1 MKEVNSPLR
10 VSETKMTMKVVSQ
23 GLIDMDQLIKNA
35 VKIRKVGEDET
46 MDLGFDISMIQR
58 DETTLLQMEEREV
71 IRKHMISVWTDLLL
85 ERASSDD
92 LMLSQVASLTWLV
105 AWPELLHG
113 ISNH

>member
-1 MKEVNSPLR
+1 MLEEVQSLGTVATTFLN
-10 VSETKMTMKVVSQ
+10 VV
-23 GLIDMDQLIKNA
+23 
-35 VKIRKVGEDET
+35 
-46 MDLGFDISMIQR
+46 
-58 DETTLLQMEEREV
+58 LLQMEEREV

>member
-10 VSETKMTMKVVSQ
+10 VSVTKMTMKVVSQ

-58 DETTLLQMEEREV
+58 DETTLLQMEESKMDFSMWKEDESEEDN
-71 IRKHMISVWTDLLL
+71 IC
-85 ERASSDD
+85 
-92 LMLSQVASLTWLV
+92 Q
-105 AWPELLHG
+105 EL
-113 ISNH
+113 

>member
-58 DETTLLQMEEREV
+58 DETTLLQMEESKMDFSMWKEDESEEDN
-71 IRKHMISVWTDLLL
+71 IC
-85 ERASSDD
+85 
-92 LMLSQVASLTWLV
+92 Q
-105 AWPELLHG
+105 EL
-113 ISNH
+113 